1 MDNQRG
7 LGEACCHMDWSAAED
22 LLRECE
28 AELGS
33 ERDELATTR
42 RRLDR
47 MRAERNMWCE
57 ACAGLQ
63 AQVNELS
70 AQLAEAMLGTVPPA
84 ECPPASDGLPL
95 RIGETVWGQDGKA
108 WRLTAVGPTHVFG
121 RATGSKNDKRLRP
134 EWLTHERPDSWERV
148 EQDAVGIDAA
158 QGGIFRGEARTA
170 AIVARCKRL
179 AGVE

>member
-1 MDNQRG
+1 MTTHGIDRLRASLDHQRDG
-7 LGEACCHMDWSAAED
+7 GCMEYSLDFAAMEA
-22 LLRECE
+22 LVRECE
-28 AELGS
+28 N
-33 ERDELATTR
+33 ERDTLKYGS
-42 RRLDR
+42 DY
-47 MRAERNMWCE
+47 WSE
-57 ACAGLQ
+57 ACAKLT
-63 AQVNELS
+63 AENMEL
-70 AQLAEAMLGTVPPA
+70 ACECAGTMTANVV

-108 WRLTAVGPTHVFG
+108 WRLTAIGPTHVFG

-158 QGGIFRGEARTA
+158 QEGIFRGEARTA
-170 AIVARCKRL
+170 AIVARCKKL